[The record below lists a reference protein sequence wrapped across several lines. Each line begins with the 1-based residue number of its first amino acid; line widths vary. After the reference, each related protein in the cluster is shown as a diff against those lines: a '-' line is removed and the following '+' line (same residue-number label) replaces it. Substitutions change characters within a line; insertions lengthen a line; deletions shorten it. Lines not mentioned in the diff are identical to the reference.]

1 MLYFQLISPLL
12 FDHPNNINYTASP
25 PSCYFLLDQKI
36 HVQLTLRSVIKHL
49 QTVLRYCFTPMYILI
64 QPQHCSQLCTT
75 ILLGLPDCSVHSC
88 LQLYGL
94 QNMSFPCDENKP
106 SFTPIQNKF
115 NTYNCVYVDLIKFS
129 KSRPLTCQ
137 YHMPP
142 FAVVYEPLY
151 RFITHSNIHIPCV
164 NLSFTSLCKYTTPS
178 TVQVWRFQY
187 LTLLCRLHNYPYC
200 FRYVKC
206 YA

>member
-1 MLYFQLISPLL
+1 MLNFQPISSLL
-12 FDHPNNINYTASP
+12 FYHPNNINYAAFP
-25 PSCYFLLDQKI
+25 PSCYLILVPKI
-36 HVQLTLRSVIKHL
+36 YVQLTLRSVIKHL
-49 QTVLRYCFTPMYILI
+49 QTLLRYCITPMYILI
-64 QPQHCSQLCTT
+64 QPQYCSQLCTT
-75 ILLGLPDCSVHSC
+75 MLLGLPDCSVYC
-88 LQLYGL
+88 WLQLYGL
-94 QNMSFPCDENKP
+94 QNMSFLCDENKP

-115 NTYNCVYVDLIKFS
+115 NTYNCVYFDLNKFS

-137 YHMPP
+137 YHIPA
-142 FAVVYEPLY
+142 FVVVYEPLF
-151 RFITHSNIHIPCV
+151 RFIKHSNIHNPCV
-164 NLSFTSLCKYTTPS
+164 ILSFTSSCKYTTPS